1 MDLNGAE
8 LIEKCDYNSGT
19 VFTRGIILAIIVSDV
34 IVLLLR
40 LLLTTKV
47 QQRRDRVRRW
57 AVAGVGVVVAT

>member
-8 LIEKCDYNSGT
+8 LIEKCDYDSGT
-19 VFTRGIILAIIVSDV
+19 VFTRGIILAIVVSDV

-47 QQRRDRVRRW
+47 QQRRVGKRRW
-57 AVAGVGVVVAT
+57 AVTGEGVVVAT